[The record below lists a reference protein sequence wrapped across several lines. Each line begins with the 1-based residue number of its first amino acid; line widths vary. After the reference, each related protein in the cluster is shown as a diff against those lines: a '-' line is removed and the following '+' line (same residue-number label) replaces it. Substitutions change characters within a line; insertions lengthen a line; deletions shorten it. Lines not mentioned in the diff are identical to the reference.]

1 METWHCSLRCLS
13 LTKATRLYFIFF
25 KFEQHHTCTCWIISI
40 AMREATTEY
49 WLRWLF
55 FFLKKEHGNGDDVYQ
70 QRQNPVC
77 LFIFNNGQREQTWH
91 VEGWEVEC
99 LPCYGVQQHLIL
111 PLYEQLGQISS
122 ATKVTAS
129 KSLSYRRLRLI
140 DERIK
145 MNQNTRE
152 SDTITITTVL
162 CKLLKWKDYIYFECF
177 LVGDYFT

>member
-1 METWHCSLRCLS
+1 MYMLDNFHCHAGGYNRVLI
-13 LTKATRLYFIFF
+13 KM
-25 KFEQHHTCTCWIISI
+25 II
-40 AMREATTEY
+40 
-49 WLRWLF
+49 
-55 FFLKKEHGNGDDVYQ
+55 FFLKKEHGNGDDVHQ
-70 QRQNPVC
+70 QRQNPVY

-162 CKLLKWKDYIYFECF
+162 CKLLKWEDYIYLECF

>member
-1 METWHCSLRCLS
+1 MLDNFHCHAGGYNRVLIKMILFFPQERTWEWWWCLPTEAESCLS
-13 LTKATRLYFIFF
+13 
-25 KFEQHHTCTCWIISI
+25 
-40 AMREATTEY
+40 
-49 WLRWLF
+49 
-55 FFLKKEHGNGDDVYQ
+55 
-70 QRQNPVC
+70 
-77 LFIFNNGQREQTWH
+77 FIFNNGQREQTWH

-111 PLYEQLGQISS
+111 PLYEKLGQISS

-162 CKLLKWKDYIYFECF
+162 CKLLKWEDYIYFECF